1 MEKEITI
8 EKSCLF
14 TGHRSLREDF
24 DLVGLKRAIFEL
36 IKKGVD
42 TFYCGMAVGFDM
54 LAGEVILKAREKFP
68 SIKLIACI
76 PFVGQEKYYDEEDKK
91 RYASLL
97 ESADERVIISDRF
110 SKASYLK
117 RNRYMADRSKYM
129 IAYLKEKSGGT
140 AMTVDYFK
148 TKKDVEIIYIK

>member
-54 LAGEVILKAREKFP
+54 LAGEEVLKIKEEFP
-68 SIKLIACI
+68 SVKLIACI
-76 PFVGQEKYYDEEDKK
+76 PFVGQDKYYDEEDKK

-97 ESADERVIISDRF
+97 ERADEKVIIRDCF
-110 SKASYLK
+110 SKASYLE
-117 RNRYMADRSKYM
+117 RNRYMADRAKYM
-129 IAYLKEKSGGT
+129 IAYLKEKKGGT

-148 TKKDVEIIYIK
+148 KKKEVEIYYIK